1 MPIQIKTKKRLSE
14 YAQVTM
20 YVGADVLASFLAY
33 TTLYVYRKLYIEPDY
48 FASETVLEFDH
59 TYFLASV
66 LLPLFWVF
74 AYLLVGLYKDIYR
87 RSRLKEII
95 LTFNSTLL
103 GSILIFFVFF
113 LDDYVIHY
121 KTYYDV
127 FFVYFS
133 TQFILAAL
141 FRFILSSRTSKRI
154 QKREIGFPTLMI
166 GSNLN
171 AVKLYERLQEKRKIN
186 GNYFVGFVSVDNNI
200 KFLMEKELMFLGNYV
215 NLEQIVKTH
224 NIEEVVIAVES
235 NEHHLLQ
242 TILSKVDLLPVHIKL
257 IPDTYDILSGKVR
270 MESVSEPLVEIPTDP
285 MPYGQKIIKRI
296 ADIAFSALVLIVIFP
311 LLVFVALMVKLSS
324 PGPIFFMQE
333 RIGLHGKPFNII
345 KFRSMRAN
353 AEENGPQ
360 LSRDDDPRITRW
372 GKVMRKY
379 RLDEL
384 PQFWNVLTGEMSVV
398 GPRPERAFFANQII
412 EQAPY
417 YRQLYRIKPGITSWG
432 MVKFG
437 YAENIDEMIERLQYD
452 LIYLENMNL
461 LNDLKI
467 LIYTIL
473 IVFQG
478 RGK

>member
-1 MPIQIKTKKRLSE
+1 MPIQIESKKKLSE
-14 YAQVTM
+14 SSLVAI
-20 YVGADVLASFLAY
+20 YVAADLFVSFVAY
-33 TTLYVYRKLYIEPDY
+33 STLYIYRKLYIEPEY
-48 FASETVLEFDH
+48 FASEKVLEFDR
-59 TYFLASV
+59 TYIIASI

-74 AYLLVGLYKDIYR
+74 SYLLVGLYKDIYR
-87 RSRLKEII
+87 RSRLSEII
-95 LTFNSTLL
+95 LTFNSSLL
-103 GSILIFFVFF
+103 GSILIFFLFF

-121 KTYYDV
+121 KTYYEV

-133 TQFILAAL
+133 TQFLLAAL
-141 FRFILSSRTSKRI
+141 FRLILSTRTNKRI

-171 AVKLYERLQEKRKIN
+171 AVKLYERLQEKRRIN
-186 GNYFVGFVSVDNNI
+186 GNYFIGFVSVNNNI
-200 KFLMEKELMFLGNYV
+200 KFLMEKELPLLGNYV
-215 NLEQIVKTH
+215 DLEEIVKKN

-296 ADIAFSALVLIVIFP
+296 ADVAFSTLVLILISP
-311 LLVFVALMVKLSS
+311 LLLFVAFMVKLSS
-324 PGPIFFMQE
+324 PGPIFFRQE
-333 RIGLHGKPFNII
+333 RMGLRGKPFHII

-360 LSRDDDPRITRW
+360 LSSDDDPRITRW

-384 PQFWNVLTGEMSVV
+384 PQFWNVLIGEMSVV
-398 GPRPERAFFANQII
+398 GPRPERAFFAEQII
-412 EQAPY
+412 KQAPY

-437 YAENIDEMIERLQYD
+437 YAENIDEMIERLQFD

-461 LNDLKI
+461 LNDVKI
-467 LIYTIL
+467 LIYTVL